1 MIGAQGD
8 EFTHLPAIVDA
19 AESSPAAAKEAA
31 VMVRKYLSKD
41 NYSKGYAQYN
51 AIMLTRILADNPA
64 RPFTQNFD
72 KSFISTTKELLREG
86 KDLSVQ
92 QILRETL
99 DYMEAEKLKTNDSL
113 TPLVEMWRKE
123 KSKTAR
129 IYGNYAVSA
138 DLWNTMGDTDD
149 HVQNQ
154 RRTSQNYNGQYQANP
169 HRRQHGLPPPDE
181 LVSRI
186 EEAKTTARLLLQT
199 IQSTPSSE
207 VLSNDLIKEF
217 ADRAKSAQRSIQGYM
232 NSENP
237 RPDEDTMLTLIETS
251 DQLNIAMSKHQRAL
265 LQARKSTGSGTT
277 SPQPQTDP
285 SQPPQTQYSQP
296 QPQRAYSGYNAGTPQ
311 QGSENTYGPPPGP
324 PPNARGAVRSQ
335 DYGYNSSTVD
345 ENRQFAP
352 QTTQTA
358 HYGVADNPFSDDA
371 ALPPP
376 PPQQKTYNLFDNSYP
391 SSQPTGTHSGY
402 EQQQPQQQQTDSI
415 YSQSQRPA
423 GGWGGTQSYM
433 NRQESATTNLTMHGA
448 SPPPERQI

>member
-1 MIGAQGD
+1 
-8 EFTHLPAIVDA
+8 
-19 AESSPAAAKEAA
+19 
-31 VMVRKYLSKD
+31 MVRKYLSKD

-129 IYGNYAVSA
+129 IYGNFAVSV
-138 DLWNTMGDTDD
+138 DLWNTMGDADNHD
-149 HVQNQ
+149 QNQ
-154 RRTSQNYNGQYQANP
+154 RRTSQAYNGQYQANP
-169 HRRQHGLPPPDE
+169 HSRRHHGLPPPDE

-217 ADRAKSAQRSIQGYM
+217 ADRAKSAHRSIQGYM
-232 NSENP
+232 NSEDP

-265 LQARKSTGSGTT
+265 LQARKAMGQDTT
-277 SPQPQTDP
+277 SPPPQTNASP
-285 SQPPQTQYSQP
+285 PPQTQYSQP
-296 QPQRAYSGYNAGTPQ
+296 QPQRAYSGGYNTTAPQ
-311 QGSENTYGPPPGP
+311 QGSGGNFSPPPGP
-324 PPNARGAVRSQ
+324 PPNARGAVRSH
-335 DYGYNSSTVD
+335 DYGYNSAPID
-345 ENRQFAP
+345 QNRQTSP
-352 QTTQTA
+352 PTTQTA

-371 ALPPP
+371 TLPPP
-376 PPQQKTYNLFDNSYP
+376 PPPQKTYNLFDNSYQ
-391 SSQPTGTHSGY
+391 SSQPQSGY
-402 EQQQPQQQQTDSI
+402 EQQQQPQQQQTDST
-415 YSQSQRPA
+415 YTQSQRPA

-433 NRQESATTNLTMHGA
+433 NRQESATNNLTMHGA
-448 SPPPERQI
+448 SPPPEGRI